1 MLLKLKKYL
10 QVGDTLDSSL
20 DIDELK
26 DKVAIKLGYED
37 NLAYLESFKNVGSS
51 SCFASLYAANK
62 MGLIIATPNMMKVAM
77 TVSAILFI
85 IGVQINFP
93 H

>member
-1 MLLKLKKYL
+1 MN
-10 QVGDTLDSSL
+10 Q
-20 DIDELK
+20 
-26 DKVAIKLGYED
+26 
-37 NLAYLESFKNVGSS
+37 SS
-51 SCFASLYAANK
+51 SCFDSLYAANK
-62 MGLIIATPNMMKVAM
+62 RGLIIATTNMMKVAM